1 MKRFMLDTNTV
12 SFLIKGHPVVARH
25 VVAVPLSCLCISAIT
40 EGELRYGL
48 AKRPDA
54 TRLHQLVR
62 EFLRRVNVLPWDKV
76 VAARYGVV
84 RAALAAQGKTLAPLD
99 LLIAAHALAVEA
111 ILVTNDA
118 AFGQIPGLPSED
130 WTIAFPS

>member
-25 VVAVPLSCLCISAIT
+25 VVAVPLSSLCISAIT

-62 EFLRRVNVLPWDKV
+62 EFLRRVNVLPWDTV

-99 LLIAAHALAVEA
+99 LLIAAHALAAEA
-111 ILVTNDA
+111 ILVTNDG
-118 AFGQIPGLPSED
+118 AFAQLPDVLCED
-130 WTIAFPS
+130 WTIAFTS

>member
-1 MKRFMLDTNTV
+1 MKRYMLDTNTV
-12 SFLIKGHPVVARH
+12 SYLINGHPVVALH
-25 VVAVPLSCLCISAIT
+25 LVAVPLPSLSISAIT

-62 EFLRRVNVLPWDKV
+62 EFLRRINVLPWDTA
-76 VAARYGVV
+76 VAARYGVL
-84 RAALAAQGKTLAPLD
+84 RSALAAQGKTVAPLD
-99 LLIAAHALAVEA
+99 LLIAAHALAAEA
-111 ILVTNDA
+111 ILVTNDG
-118 AFGQIPGLPSED
+118 AFGQIPGLLSED